1 METEKPSIF
10 SRLSFD
16 LIREILLYDEHYVIR
31 KNNPVIPTQ
40 IVCIQRIP
48 KSDIRFQLR
57 IPKIFE
63 THPNCWNTILGQNK
77 RFVVGRRITT
87 ITQEWEYF
95 FLTFSRDIHMNMF
108 QHIPDSTLYLPLV

>member
-1 METEKPSIF
+1 MKTNTQIDKPSIF

-31 KNNPVIPTQ
+31 KNNPMIPTQ

-57 IPKIFE
+57 IPRIFQ
-63 THPNCWNTILGQNK
+63 THPNCWNTILGQDK
-77 RFVVGRRITT
+77 RFVVGRRYTMF
-87 ITQEWEYF
+87 QEWEYF
-95 FLTFSRDIHMNMF
+95 FLTFSRDM
-108 QHIPDSTLYLPLV
+108 HIPDSTLYLPLV